1 MSITIESVTAAR
13 WIVAALTAAASKADF
28 AFWVESDEGD
38 SVRSDEIASTA
49 QAIESLSD
57 PGEGWVR
64 VDESSWGRR
73 QANPLVGYVADGPL
87 QDAVNSAL
95 EAGIDV
101 ADITA
106 AIDAGRAAKV
116 TL

>member
-13 WIVAALTAAASKADF
+13 WIISTLTAAAANADF
-28 AFWVESDEGD
+28 AFWVESDEGGD
-38 SVRSDEIASTA
+38 SVRLATCFASTA

-73 QANPLVGYVADGPL
+73 QANPLAGYVADGPL

-106 AIDAGRAAKV
+106 AINAGRA
-116 TL
+116 